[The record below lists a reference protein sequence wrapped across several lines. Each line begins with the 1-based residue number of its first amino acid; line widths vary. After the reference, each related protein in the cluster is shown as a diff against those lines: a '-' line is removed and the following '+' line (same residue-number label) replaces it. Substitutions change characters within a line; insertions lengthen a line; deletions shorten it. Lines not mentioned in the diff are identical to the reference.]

1 VKVLEKDI
9 FLYRVTKFIC
19 GFPCTLVILNFHIRI
34 SDIYSAKIAF
44 YHKFSILCFH
54 KFSMN
59 LTFFLKNLL
68 FTILEVPNKKY

>member
-1 VKVLEKDI
+1 MLD
-9 FLYRVTKFIC
+9 
-19 GFPCTLVILNFHIRI
+19 FHIRI

-44 YHKFSILCFH
+44 YHQFTILCFH